1 MVAQLEHQFRLGKL
15 SSQGLWF
22 FCQVLCVCVDACVIC
37 LGTVFHCSFHC
48 SSNVLHQKMKSTR
61 ILFKKR

>member
-22 FCQVLCVCVDACVIC
+22 FCQVLCACMHVLSVCRLYFTAAFI
-37 LGTVFHCSFHC
+37 
-48 SSNVLHQKMKSTR
+48 VLKFPTSKD
-61 ILFKKR
+61 KKIKV